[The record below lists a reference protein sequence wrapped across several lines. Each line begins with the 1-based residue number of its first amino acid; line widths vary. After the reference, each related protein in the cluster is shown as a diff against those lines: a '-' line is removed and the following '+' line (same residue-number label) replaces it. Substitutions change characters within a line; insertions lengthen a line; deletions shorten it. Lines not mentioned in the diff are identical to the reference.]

1 MKIAILGGGAWGRA
15 LATLAAEAGSNPHI
29 GYRSAPVRGF
39 PGSPNLS
46 GIAREHEVI
55 FIAVPPAAVRTVVQ
69 QAKLGPEHRV
79 IIAARGI
86 EPQTG
91 TWLSKIVLEESS
103 ALRVGALAGPALAD
117 EVLKGNPTA
126 MVIGS
131 AYEELTRLTQHALH
145 SRQCRIYS
153 SKDLI
158 GIELAGAMV
167 GALSLALGV
176 VDGLNQGVGVRG
188 VVVTRGIAEAIR
200 LGQSLGAEEQSFTG
214 LAGIGDLVSCGSLS
228 SNSTYAAGRQL
239 GSGRSC
245 TEQHIQILKS
255 ILNLAKKQGVEIP
268 LTSAIYAIA
277 KGKLRPEL
285 ALDMLMRREATAEY

>member
-1 MKIAILGGGAWGRA
+1 MRVLLLNPPGREVYVRDYFCSKTTKSNYNFHPVDL
-15 LATLAAEAGSNPHI
+15 LA
-29 GYRSAPVRGF
+29 
-39 PGSPNLS
+39 LS
-46 GIAREHEVI
+46 GTIAREHEVI

-158 GIELAGAMV
+158 GIELAGKLKQQ
-167 GALSLALGV
+167 GA
-176 VDGLNQGVGVRG
+176 
-188 VVVTRGIAEAIR
+188 
-200 LGQSLGAEEQSFTG
+200 GA
-214 LAGIGDLVSCGSLS
+214 
-228 SNSTYAAGRQL
+228 
-239 GSGRSC
+239 
-245 TEQHIQILKS
+245 ILK
-255 ILNLAKKQGVEIP
+255 EIFDEV
-268 LTSAIYAIA
+268 
-277 KGKLRPEL
+277 RPE
-285 ALDMLMRREATAEY
+285 A